1 MRMGVRRPRR
11 AARQILRPRPLQGGS
26 RAGLQSQP
34 ALFHMPGNEAI
45 AIVFTTLVVCK
56 SVLLVLEAT
65 EKRSLITR
73 SLPPEQT
80 AGILNLSAFWW
91 FNPQL
96 RAGYKRTLGFNDLL
110 QVDEDISLER
120 SKDEVRQKWKH
131 GAKEQSK
138 SLLRVLL
145 ALYKRPLLA
154 GVLPRLCLTG
164 VNFAQPFLVNRVTS
178 FLGQPSSST
187 TKGIA
192 YGLIAAYGIVYV
204 GIACMTAIF
213 HHRSYR
219 TVVMVRGAL
228 ILLVY
233 DHTLSLN
240 ISAPSKSDA
249 LTLINADVERIGS
262 GLRSLHETWASML
275 EIGLSLWLLDVNI
288 EVSAVAAAA
297 VVIACILISGNL
309 SGYMGIRQKLWLEA
323 MQTRIATT
331 VAAIGTMKG
340 VKATGSTDILNSVIT
355 KLRTYEIQKSIKF
368 REVLVMLVTLSYLA
382 TTMAPPFAFG
392 TYSILAMIRNTTPL
406 TAATA
411 YTSLT
416 ILSLLCQAAATLEG
430 GIPLPGD
437 TCSAT
442 DANSSAWPMTSACS
456 NEEDDE
462 MDEEKSVYRPSV
474 SEEIDSSAMI
484 SLRKC
489 SAGWDRSS
497 RPVINDVDANVQQ
510 GSFVIVIGPVGSGK
524 SSLLH
529 TILGETPH
537 TVGTVIVQD
546 VEVAFCAQTPWLINA
561 TLKKNIIGH
570 SEFDSQ
576 WYNTVVKSCALDRDF
591 TQLPGREDTMI
602 GSKGIMLSGGQKG
615 RLALAR
621 ALYARKPLVI
631 LDDVFAG
638 LDAETEQD
646 VCTALFGAGGLLRQ
660 GTTTVLATNSI
671 RNISLSDYIIVL
683 GPGGAIVEQ
692 GMYSELIS
700 QGSYLASLDPKE
712 NRSDETDRQGDN
724 KTAALDDS
732 VLRNANLN
740 AENRPASDLT
750 IYKFYV
756 DKTGRVSF
764 FVFVVLCSGFAFGLL
779 FSQANAKKAND
790 RLAYYLSLY
799 VLWSTLAIFLF
810 LGACLQLMI
819 VMVPKTAREL
829 HEHLLKTV
837 LRAPLGFLSA
847 TDSGEIAN
855 RFSQDLELVDMELP
869 RSLIGTV
876 MAFILCV
883 GELVVILY
891 SSKYIAATVPVLIG
905 LLYLVQMYYLKTSRQ
920 LRILEIQ
927 ARAPL
932 LTNFM
937 ETLQGLSSVRAFGW
951 MRAYTTRN
959 DRLLVTAQQSI
970 YLLYCAQLWLILTLD
985 MIVAF
990 LAITLVSVAVTTRT
1004 SSGASIGLA
1013 LVNIVAFGANL
1024 KGLVYNWAALEISMG
1039 AIARIQN
1046 FTSNTPCED
1055 QPDATE
1061 PPPPNWPDR
1070 GLIRFHDVSA
1080 AYSCESSLVLKNVS
1094 LEVQPRQ
1101 KLAVYG
1107 RTSSGKSS
1115 LVGSLLRLLD
1125 LRSGTIE
1132 IDGLD
1137 ISTITRQEVR
1147 SRLIT
1152 LPQESFFY
1160 YGTVRENLDIQGQRS
1175 DEEMF
1180 EILARLGLHE
1190 LIIQKGGLG
1199 VPMTDD
1205 LLSLGQKQL
1214 FCVARAVLRTSRILI
1229 LDEVTS
1235 SVDQET
1241 ETIILDVLRERFP
1254 EHTVVCIAHRLKTIL
1269 DYDQVIVLDEGS
1281 IVECGNPVTLA
1292 SQPSRFADLLRATGD
1307 YSLTL

>member
-779 FSQANAKKAND
+779 FSQPHWD
-790 RLAYYLSLY
+790 
-799 VLWSTLAIFLF
+799 FF
-810 LGACLQLMI
+810 
-819 VMVPKTAREL
+819 PPPTA
-829 HEHLLKTV
+829 
-837 LRAPLGFLSA
+837 
-847 TDSGEIAN
+847 GEIAN

>member
-1 MRMGVRRPRR
+1 M
-11 AARQILRPRPLQGGS
+11 
-26 RAGLQSQP
+26 
-34 ALFHMPGNEAI
+34 
-45 AIVFTTLVVCK
+45 
-56 SVLLVLEAT
+56 
-65 EKRSLITR
+65 
-73 SLPPEQT
+73 
-80 AGILNLSAFWW
+80 
-91 FNPQL
+91 
-96 RAGYKRTLGFNDLL
+96 
-110 QVDEDISLER
+110 
-120 SKDEVRQKWKH
+120 
-131 GAKEQSK
+131 
-138 SLLRVLL
+138 
-145 ALYKRPLLA
+145 
-154 GVLPRLCLTG
+154 
-164 VNFAQPFLVNRVTS
+164 
-178 FLGQPSSST
+178 
-187 TKGIA
+187 
-192 YGLIAAYGIVYV
+192 
-204 GIACMTAIF
+204 
-213 HHRSYR
+213 
-219 TVVMVRGAL
+219 
-228 ILLVY
+228 
-233 DHTLSLN
+233 
-240 ISAPSKSDA
+240 
-249 LTLINADVERIGS
+249 
-262 GLRSLHETWASML
+262 
-275 EIGLSLWLLDVNI
+275 
-288 EVSAVAAAA
+288 
-297 VVIACILISGNL
+297 
-309 SGYMGIRQKLWLEA
+309 
-323 MQTRIATT
+323 
-331 VAAIGTMKG
+331 
-340 VKATGSTDILNSVIT
+340 
-355 KLRTYEIQKSIKF
+355 
-368 REVLVMLVTLSYLA
+368 
-382 TTMAPPFAFG
+382 
-392 TYSILAMIRNTTPL
+392 
-406 TAATA
+406 
-411 YTSLT
+411 
-416 ILSLLCQAAATLEG
+416 
-430 GIPLPGD
+430 
-437 TCSAT
+437 
-442 DANSSAWPMTSACS
+442 
-456 NEEDDE
+456 NEE
-462 MDEEKSVYRPSV
+462 KNVFRPSV
-474 SEEIDSSAMI
+474 SEEIDSSAMVL
-484 SLRKC
+484 LRNC

-497 RPVINDVDANVQQ
+497 RPVVNNVDANVQQ

-529 TILGETPH
+529 TVLGEIPH

-561 TLKKNIIGH
+561 TLKDNIIGH

-621 ALYARKPLVI
+621 AVYARKPLVI

-646 VCTALFGAGGLLRQ
+646 VYTALFGAGGLLRQ
-660 GTTTVLATNSI
+660 GTTTVLATNS
-671 RNISLSDYIIVL
+671 NYIIVL
-683 GPGGAIVEQ
+683 GPGGTIVEQ

-750 IYKFYV
+750 IYKLYV

-764 FVFVVLCSGFAFGLL
+764 FVFFVLCSSFAFGLL
-779 FSQANAKKAND
+779 FSRKSTCGLPFVLFILMARLTSEEIWIKFWVEANARKAND

-810 LGACLQLMI
+810 LGACLSMLTNRPQATDDSYGPENRQRTSRTSAQDSFKPKEQLWLMYSS
-819 VMVPKTAREL
+819 
-829 HEHLLKTV
+829 
-837 LRAPLGFLSA
+837 RAPLGFLSG

-869 RSLIGTV
+869 RSLIGTM
-876 MAFILCV
+876 MAFVLCV

-951 MRAYTTRN
+951 MRAYATRN
-959 DRLLVTAQQSI
+959 DCLLVTAQQSI
-970 YLLYCAQLWLILTLD
+970 YLLYCAQLWLSLTLD

-1013 LVNIVAFGANL
+1013 LVNIVAFGASL
-1024 KGLVYNWAALEISMG
+1024 KGLVYNWTALEISMG

-1070 GLIRFHDVSA
+1070 GLIHFHDVSA

-1094 LEVQPRQ
+1094 LEVQPGQ
-1101 KLAVYG
+1101 KLAVCG
-1107 RTSSGKSS
+1107 RTGSGKSS

-1132 IDGLD
+1132 IDGLN
-1137 ISTITRQEVR
+1137 ISAITRQEVR

-1190 LIIQKGGLG
+1190 LIIQKGGLD

-1205 LLSLGQKQL
+1205 LLSHGQKQL
-1214 FCVARAVLRTSRILI
+1214 FCVARAALRTSRIII

-1235 SVDQET
+1235 SVDQDT

-1269 DYDQVIVLDEGS
+1269 DYDQAIVLDEGS

-1292 SQPSRFADLLRATGD
+1292 SQSSKFADLLRATGD

>member
-1 MRMGVRRPRR
+1 
-11 AARQILRPRPLQGGS
+11 
-26 RAGLQSQP
+26 
-34 ALFHMPGNEAI
+34 MPGNEAI
-45 AIVFTTLVVCK
+45 AIIFTTLVVCK

-65 EKRSLITR
+65 EKRRLITQ

-96 RAGYKRTLGFNDLL
+96 WAGYKRTLEFNDLL
-110 QVDEDISLER
+110 QVDEDISLKR
-120 SKDEVRQKWKH
+120 SKNEVRQKWKH
-131 GAKEQSK
+131 GAKEQSLHK
-138 SLLRVLL
+138 FLL
-145 ALYKRPLLA
+145 ALYKWPLLA

-187 TKGIA
+187 AKEIA

-204 GIACMTAIF
+204 GIACMTAMF

-228 ILLVY
+228 VLLVY

-288 EVSAVAAAA
+288 GVSAVAAAS
-297 VVIACILISGNL
+297 VVIACILISGKL

-392 TYSILAMIRNTTPL
+392 TYTILAMIRNTTPL

-416 ILSLLCQAAATLEG
+416 ILSLLCQAAASLIDAIMGLIQALTSLERIRKYLALEG

-442 DANSSAWPMTSACS
+442 DVNFSAWPMKSACS

-462 MDEEKSVYRPSV
+462 LDEQKNVFRPSV

-484 SLRKC
+484 LLCNC

-497 RPVINDVDANVQQ
+497 RPVINHVDVNVQQ

-529 TILGETPH
+529 TILGEIPH

-561 TLKKNIIGH
+561 TLKDNIIGH

-683 GPGGAIVEQ
+683 EPGGTIVEQ

-740 AENRPASDLT
+740 AENRPASDLA

-764 FVFVVLCSGFAFGLL
+764 LVFFVLCSGFAFGLL
-779 FSQANAKKAND
+779 FSQIWIKFWVEANARKAND

-799 VLWSTLAIFLF
+799 VLWSTLAILLF

-819 VMVPKTAREL
+819 VMVPKTAGEL
-829 HEHLLKTV
+829 HELLLKTV
-837 LRAPLGFLSA
+837 LRAPLGFLSG
-847 TDSGEIAN
+847 TDNGEIAN

-869 RSLIGTV
+869 RSLIGTT
-876 MAFILCV
+876 MAFVLCV

-951 MRAYTTRN
+951 MREYATRN

-970 YLLYCAQLWLILTLD
+970 YLLYCGQLWLSLTLD

-1024 KGLVYNWAALEISMG
+1024 KGLVYNWTALEISMG

-1094 LEVQPRQ
+1094 LEIQPGQ
-1101 KLAVYG
+1101 KLAICG
-1107 RTSSGKSS
+1107 RTGSGKSS

-1190 LIIQKGGLG
+1190 LIIQKGGLD

-1205 LLSLGQKQL
+1205 LLSHGQKQL

-1241 ETIILDVLRERFP
+1241 ETIILDVLHERFP

-1281 IVECGNPVTLA
+1281 IVEFGNPVTLA